1 MKRVLSFIVLSLIV
15 ALSSCMTVEEIVKKN
30 YPVNVD
36 ANALFSKVAVNGTS
50 LIWEDNDILQLVAV
64 AQSGDKG
71 DARLNVYSK
80 NGSSASFTGFVTMN
94 DVPQS
99 CVFTYPVNLAMQVA
113 DDCQTVTVDY
123 SLQDG
128 SHKPFLY
135 SVTNY
140 NEVGINASLHHVGA
154 VLELDI
160 EIPGV
165 QSVTF
170 KGNNNE
176 HLYPLI
182 LDLSTGGITHSNIDG
197 PSITVPVNSSG
208 KTYINVPPVNLT
220 RGFTLILEAQDGSRM
235 YKSFSSDGTANGG
248 YDFTDAVGKIIPINM
263 SGDFQK
269 FGVSLKQCSVNHT
282 KSGNLLTGTTV
293 SVEMQKTGI
302 SDKLIEEWGAR
313 LTMGGTVVRSI
324 VCKDKL
330 LSDGAVVL
338 TAADGYPLL
347 PAGDYQLTPFYRAFG
362 QDVSL
367 NSVNVNVTDPGV
379 TITTAG
385 TTSYDVYKSKG
396 ATDANDHTNTLIKGV
411 SASINVHPDILDSFK
426 MTFPAEAS
434 DIKYELSG
442 TTSNVLNPGDL
453 TRKTFTT
460 HTMTVTAKVGVINV
474 SATKKFII
482 TGLPYS
488 ANFNTSNYLQDWYR
502 GGGTIL
508 DSKAKRYAFPTK
520 TDSYVISPAFY
531 LPNEEQS
538 LNVLSTLSAYL
549 YTGTAVRDI
558 NATIYVGITN
568 SNSSPVK
575 DSGGTEFS
583 GAGLLIGG
591 GATFTD
597 VNHKFVV
604 NKTNNKVSIFAHPN
618 NKNDWYIGAEYTI
631 GFILN
636 TYTLNYR

>member
-15 ALSSCMTVEEIVKKN
+15 ALSSCMTLEEIVKKN

-99 CVFTYPVNLAMQVA
+99 CVFTYPANLAMQVA

-140 NEVGINASLHHVGA
+140 NDVGINASLHHVGA

-220 RGFTLILEAQDGSRM
+220 RGFTLILETQDGSRM

-324 VCKDKL
+324 VCTDKL

-434 DIKYELSG
+434 DNKYELSG

-474 SATKKFII
+474 SATKNFII
-482 TGLPYS
+482 TGLPYVTT
-488 ANFNTSNYLQDWYR
+488 FKKTSYLPDWQHTNVQMDD
-502 GGGTIL
+502 GMHVL
-508 DSKAKRYAFPTK
+508 PDK
-520 TDSYVISPAFY
+520 TASYVISPRFY
-531 LPNEEQS
+531 APVSFE
-538 LNVLSTLSAYL
+538 VKATIKAYL
-549 YTGTAVRDI
+549 YIGWVYSGQKKANLSIGVTSNDSYSKSPQNTELSGQDDYDVTASYSNISYESTFSGQNTRISLYAYPSIGKTV
-558 NATIYVGITN
+558 AGKTVGIY
-568 SNSSPVK
+568 
-575 DSGGTEFS
+575 
-583 GAGLLIGG
+583 L
-591 GATFTD
+591 
-597 VNHKFVV
+597 
-604 NKTNNKVSIFAHPN
+604 
-618 NKNDWYIGAEYTI
+618 ND
-631 GFILN
+631 F
-636 TYTLNYR
+636 TLNYK